1 MAGYEDSLAVPDATG
16 DVEEL
21 PLYAGQSAGL
31 ADEVRPAGEVVAAL
45 AEEAE
50 TTIESLGP
58 LS

>member
-1 MAGYEDSLAVPDATG
+1 LARYEDSLAVPNATG
-16 DVEEL
+16 DVADL

-31 ADEVRPAGEVVAAL
+31 ADGVRSAGEVVPAL

-50 TTIESLGP
+50 TTIESLGR